1 MNIREKIQK
10 IIDKA
15 KSTTSEAEADS
26 LLAMA
31 QSLMEKHQ
39 IEAFELGDNSD
50 PVGMT
55 VGLTGQSGPSAYKP
69 LVQRALA
76 KYYGA
81 FTIRCWNDNTNY
93 RIEIVGPESARIT
106 TELMTEYVWDQ
117 VKAEAKRLADVGE
130 GKRDALIRKIA
141 NALAARIAMLTAEQ
155 ERAARGDNKT
165 RTVTAT
171 KNALVIKDA
180 TDAWVAQHYPNM
192 KMTSGKGRS
201 TTNAAR
207 NAAAGININR
217 QVGGGRQLRI
227 GA

>member
-15 KSTTSEAEADS
+15 KSTTSEVEADS

-55 VGLTGQSGPSAYKP
+55 VGQSGQSGPSAYKP

-76 KYYGA
+76 AYYGA
-81 FTIRCWNDNTNY
+81 RTIRCWNNQTTY

-117 VKAEAKRLADVGE
+117 VKAEAKRLADAGE

-141 NALAARIAMLTAEQ
+141 NALTARIWGLVAEQ
-155 ERAARGDNKT
+155 ERSQRGET

-171 KNALVIKDA
+171 KNALVVKDA
-180 TDAWVAQHYPNM
+180 TDAWVAQHYPNLQAAG
-192 KMTSGKGRS
+192 KSKGR
-201 TTNAAR
+201 TTTRSAA